1 MAITI
6 DGSTNNIAI
15 GANATGSSFLRLYED
30 TDNGSNYIDV
40 TAPSSFG
47 SNRVLTLPDATT
59 TLVGTDAT
67 QTLTNKTLGSGL
79 VMSVSAI
86 TSGTAKDFNWN
97 GSSSNTSLDFTGIP
111 SWAKRITVMFNGVS
125 ANGSSV
131 IQIQLGDSGGIETT
145 GYLGAG
151 GYIQNAGATGCVNFT
166 SGFAI
171 TSSVSAPSVYHGS
184 MTITLL
190 GSNVWVAN
198 GAFARSDV
206 AVQNFGQ
213 GSKTLSD
220 TLTQVR
226 ITTVNGTDTFDAG
239 TVNILYE

>member
-6 DGSTNNIAI
+6 DGSANKLEI

-59 TLVGTDAT
+59 TLVGTDAS

-79 VMSVSAI
+79 VMDVSAI
-86 TSGTAKDFNWN
+86 TSGTAVTCS
-97 GSSSNTSLDFTGIP
+97 GQTSINFTGIP
-111 SWAKRITVMFNGVS
+111 SWVKRITVMFSGVS
-125 ANGSSV
+125 TSGTSAFL
-131 IQIQLGDSGGIETT
+131 IQLGDSGGVEIT
-145 GYLGAG
+145 GY
-151 GYIQNAGATGCVNFT
+151 
-166 SGFAI
+166 
-171 TSSVSAPSVYHGS
+171 TSSASRISTTVLSQNSTAGF
-184 MTITLL
+184 ILL
-190 GSNVWVAN
+190 G
-198 GAFARSDV
+198 GAATAASTYSASYSISLLSTNLWCLQGTMSDTGNTTTQI
-206 AVQNFGQ
+206 AA

-226 ITTVNGTDTFDAG
+226 ITTVNGTDTFDTTPSAG
-239 TVNILYE
+239 TINIMYE